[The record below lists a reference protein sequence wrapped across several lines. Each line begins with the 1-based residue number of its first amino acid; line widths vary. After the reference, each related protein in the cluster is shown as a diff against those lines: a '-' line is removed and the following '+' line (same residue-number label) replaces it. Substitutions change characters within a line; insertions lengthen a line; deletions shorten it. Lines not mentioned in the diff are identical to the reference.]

1 MTARMLN
8 AQIHDIAQ
16 GGIALMDGQ
25 GWFHEP
31 EQVGMESAWNKIRFN
46 KTFGELIEW
55 DFDQYTPQVVV
66 VAIGQNDNHP
76 FDYMEEDYMCEK
88 AVLWREHYTT
98 LLKNLRQVYPK
109 ASIVCCTTLLEHDGS
124 WDKAIDDVVVSLDV
138 FREKF
143 ICNLD
148 ACKGQ
153 CCIEGDAG
161 APLEEEEVAKLEK
174 VLPVIWDQLSP
185 QAREIIDRQGV
196 CYTDQ
201 DGDLV
206 TSIVNGKDC
215 VFTCYDEKG
224 CCYCAIEKAYRDG
237 KVDFYKP
244 VSCHLYPIRVG
255 NYGPYKAV
263 NYHRWDV
270 CKAAVILGQKENVPV
285 YKFLKEPLIRKF
297 GEAWYNEMES
307 VAEELRKSNHI

>member
-1 MTARMLN
+1 MV
-8 AQIHDIAQ
+8 Q
-16 GGIALMDGQ
+16 
-25 GWFHEP
+25 
-31 EQVGMESAWNKIRFN
+31 
-46 KTFGELIEW
+46 
-55 DFDQYTPQVVV
+55 
-66 VAIGQNDNHP
+66 
-76 FDYMEEDYMCEK
+76 
-88 AVLWREHYTT
+88 
-98 LLKNLRQVYPK
+98 
-109 ASIVCCTTLLEHDGS
+109 
-124 WDKAIDDVVVSLDV
+124 IDDVVVSLDV

-161 APLEEEEVAKLEK
+161 APLEEEEVAELEK

-224 CCYCAIEKAYRDG
+224 CCYSAIEKAYRDG